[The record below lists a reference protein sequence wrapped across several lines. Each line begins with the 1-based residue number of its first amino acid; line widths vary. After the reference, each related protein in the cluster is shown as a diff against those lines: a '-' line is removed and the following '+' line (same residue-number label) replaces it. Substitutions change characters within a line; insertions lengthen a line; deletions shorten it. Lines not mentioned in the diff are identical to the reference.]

1 MTDRVALL
9 IIRARFEAH
18 PSAWLRADV
27 RWTTDVA
34 GELAQPVHL
43 ADPEAVTDFVR
54 AWLRDLEA
62 EARAAEL

>member
-1 MTDRVALL
+1 MTNRTALL

-18 PSAWLRADV
+18 PSSWLRADV

-34 GELAQPVHL
+34 GGLARPVHL

-54 AWLRDLEA
+54 DWLHDLEA
-62 EARAAEL
+62 EGRHDGP